1 MNTKRQTIWLV
12 SMLSLMVVL
21 SAYYLF
27 TEDTTTPETTS
38 AQTQLEAPGNA
49 SEVSQTNDGVVKEVT
64 GNKSGEAQGDTTASN
79 QGTINEDDQQILDQ
93 IAKDVMA
100 GNQIEELQMER
111 NNEYQTELERL
122 YGIINDTTIT
132 DEKLLS
138 AFDQMDLLEEQETKI
153 ASLEEEL
160 QKDYSQA
167 VITQENGAYT
177 VVVESPKLEVKQAV
191 AIISKLMKELNVT
204 QDKVTVKYITG

>member
-27 TEDTTTPETTS
+27 TEDTTSPETTS

-64 GNKSGEAQGDTTASN
+64 GNKPGEAQGDATASN